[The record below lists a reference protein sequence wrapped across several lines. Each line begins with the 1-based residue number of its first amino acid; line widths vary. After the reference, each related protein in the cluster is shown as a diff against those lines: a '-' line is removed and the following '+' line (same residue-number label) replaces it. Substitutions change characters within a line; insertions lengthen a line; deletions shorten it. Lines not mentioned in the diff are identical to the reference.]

1 MVLTYQFEINKIS
14 RSKAVD
20 VYNFYDDL
28 PKGKRFTIV
37 YSPYKDFV
45 ENGITYEKMS
55 KSDDIG
61 GYTIKIVRK
70 NNKDFI
76 QKEIH
81 FNKSRLVSKIK
92 KNNDNKNT
100 IFFKYHDKIHPF
112 KLETTEPYI
121 AKFSDATNKRN
132 SYKFLFDI
140 LFSSPTDT
148 KRFMFV
154 KNKVFPSSR
163 YPFSISSKELTL
175 LGEVDIYLL
184 DELYSNDKSFFKNVP
199 ERGAIDV
206 DSNLLSFFRNQLQ
219 DPSYNIS
226 KIYGF
231 WQKRCFHSINL
242 KFDNLVM
249 DFDFKTKMKKQSVT
263 NDIKKIFESNLYLHK
278 ENTEIEALP
287 TLKETIEVKW
297 TNLTSAFWKNK
308 LM

>member
-1 MVLTYQFEINKIS
+1 M
-14 RSKAVD
+14 
-20 VYNFYDDL
+20 
-28 PKGKRFTIV
+28 
-37 YSPYKDFV
+37 
-45 ENGITYEKMS
+45 
-55 KSDDIG
+55 
-61 GYTIKIVRK
+61 
-70 NNKDFI
+70 
-76 QKEIH
+76 
-81 FNKSRLVSKIK
+81 
-92 KNNDNKNT
+92 
-100 IFFKYHDKIHPF
+100 
-112 KLETTEPYI
+112 
-121 AKFSDATNKRN
+121 
-132 SYKFLFDI
+132 
-140 LFSSPTDT
+140 
-148 KRFMFV
+148 
-154 KNKVFPSSR
+154 
-163 YPFSISSKELTL
+163 
-175 LGEVDIYLL
+175 

-231 WQKRCFHSINL
+231 WQERCFHSINL

>member
-154 KNKVFPSSR
+154 KNKVFLSSR
-163 YPFSISSKELTL
+163 YPFSISLKELTL
-175 LGEVDIYLL
+175 LGEVDIYLS
-184 DELYSNDKSFFKNVP
+184 DELYSNDKSLLKNVP
-199 ERGAIDV
+199 ETGAIDV

-231 WQKRCFHSINL
+231 
-242 KFDNLVM
+242 
-249 DFDFKTKMKKQSVT
+249 
-263 NDIKKIFESNLYLHK
+263 
-278 ENTEIEALP
+278 
-287 TLKETIEVKW
+287 
-297 TNLTSAFWKNK
+297 
-308 LM
+308 